1 MSGVAM
7 KSPLRAIVVEDE
19 FMLAEIL
26 ADALV
31 TLGCEVLGSAANV
44 DDGVRLAGESQCDFA
59 IVDLNLKGKM
69 AFPVLDRLHDRGI
82 PCLMATGAFAED
94 IPPRYLGAARLSKPY
109 DIRELQRALGLLMP
123 GFEFSRRSDGR
134 AMKSNVAY

>member
-1 MSGVAM
+1 M

-26 ADALV
+26 ADALA

-44 DDGVRLAGESQCDFA
+44 DDGVRLAGESLCDFA

-69 AFPVLDRLHDRGI
+69 AFPVLDRLHERGI
-82 PCLMATGAFAED
+82 PYLMATGAFAED
-94 IPPRYLGAARLSKPY
+94 IPQRYLGAARLSKPY
-109 DIRELQRALGLLMP
+109 DVRELQRALGQLMP
-123 GFEFSRRSDGR
+123 GFDFPRRSEGR
-134 AMKSNVAY
+134 TMNSNVAF